1 MEKQYKI
8 KTESRDGFSLL
19 TERQMRKIV
28 KLNLSVAISKIAKLN
43 EDEWAKKRIFLQK
56 QAKFKMDV
64 KKKLIAIDS
73 EKMMRNLLAKAVY
86 EHSEEYN
93 KEITSNYAKIS
104 IFVHDYRSVKFRRIH
119 KRRYHIYS
127 KKRLSYDILMAY
139 KRVLAGQYELRNR
152 GISVLNIHKGDPDD
166 IFFRETTTGK
176 NYNLYKYDIQI
187 IKNWKTSWINN
198 LRVAREEK

>member
-1 MEKQYKI
+1 MEKEYRI

-19 TERQMRKIV
+19 TKKQMRKIV
-28 KLNLSVAISKIAKLN
+28 KLDLSVTISEITALN
-43 EDEWAKKRIFLQK
+43 ADEFAKKRIFLEK
-56 QAKFKMDV
+56 QAKFKVTV
-64 KKKLIAIDS
+64 KKKLKKLDS

-127 KKRLSYDILMAY
+127 KKKRISYDVLMSY
-139 KRVLAGQYELRNR
+139 KRILAEQFNLKNR
-152 GISVLNIHKGDPDD
+152 GIAILHEDDD
-166 IFFRETTTGK
+166 IIFTE
-176 NYNLYKYDIQI
+176 NLAIRKGEYEYDLQI
-187 IKNWKTSWINN
+187 IKNWKTSWINK
-198 LRVAREEK
+198 LRVAREE